1 MRNDYLHPLNYNIW
15 QMNRHSKKPNFQPAK
30 TMLTIRKY
38 IAGLIVCLIFMD
50 GLAQDVGQDKSV
62 GKKLFRVL
70 VFLGTDCP
78 ISQDYIGVL
87 NKTDSQFGGVSGVV
101 PENISNKQLKSFQ
114 IDYQVAFPLELDKD
128 HDLIR
133 KYSIT
138 VTPEVVLL
146 DTLGN
151 VLYRGAIDN
160 WYYEL
165 GKRRQTVTE
174 HYLVDAIQASIAGET
189 IKIKE
194 AKPVGCILSMHH

>member
-15 QMNRHSKKPNFQPAK
+15 QMNRTSKNPNFQPAK
-30 TMLTIRKY
+30 TMLTIGKY
-38 IAGLIVCLIFMD
+38 MAGLIVCFFFMD
-50 GLAQDVGQDKSV
+50 GLAQDADREKPA
-62 GKKLFRVL
+62 GKKPFRVL

-87 NKTDSQFGGVSGVV
+87 NKISSQFGGVSGAV
-101 PENISNKQLKSFQ
+101 PENISNKQIKSFQ

-128 HDLIR
+128 HELVK

-146 DTLGN
+146 DTFGN

-165 GKRRQTVTE
+165 GKHRQTVTE
-174 HYLVDAIQASIAGET
+174 HYLIDAIQASIAGET